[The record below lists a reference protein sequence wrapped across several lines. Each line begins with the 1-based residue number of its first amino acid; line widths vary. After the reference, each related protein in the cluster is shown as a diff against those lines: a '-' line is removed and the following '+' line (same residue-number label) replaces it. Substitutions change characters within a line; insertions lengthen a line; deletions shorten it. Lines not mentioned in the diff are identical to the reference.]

1 MVPVSGVNIV
11 PRVGDSVLFFGV
23 ENDFSIEAY
32 FCVRF
37 PLLVILVSAHYP
49 FSVFF
54 YLFFFFSNFFYKTFV
69 FSSFSFL
76 HYSTAI
82 SLKNELPESELIHST
97 NLGVMQ

>member
-11 PRVGDSVLFFGV
+11 PRVGDSVLFFGG

-54 YLFFFFSNFFYKTFV
+54 YLFFFFQIFFTRHSCSVVLV
-69 FSSFSFL
+69 FCT
-76 HYSTAI
+76 TA
-82 SLKNELPESELIHST
+82 LLYH
-97 NLGVMQ
+97 

>member
-11 PRVGDSVLFFGV
+11 PRVGDSVLFLGG
-23 ENDFSIEAY
+23 ENGFSIEAY

-37 PLLVILVSAHYP
+37 PLLVLLVSVQYS

-54 YLFFFFSNFFYKTFV
+54 YLFFFSTFFYKTFV
-69 FSSFSFL
+69 FSSFSFF
-76 HYSTAI
+76 HYSTTI

-97 NLGVMQ
+97 NLRVMQ